1 MKEKLNELKKQK
13 ERLSNEY
20 DAVSNEINRLENQLR
35 SENADLYKGKWFYK
49 KDSNWNEFDDE
60 YTEYTFIF
68 ITDVWISILSKPNF
82 SAIRINT
89 DTNYKMEE
97 FSFRRDVL
105 LTLKEIQ
112 EYTELS
118 EYETGLL
125 ADLLDKMLKELFA
138 INPCLKEELK
148 DLFE

>member
-1 MKEKLNELKKQK
+1 MKEKLEELRKQK
-13 ERLSNEY
+13 NRLSDEY

-35 SENADLYKGKWFYK
+35 AKNTDLYIGKWFYK
-49 KDSNWNEFDDE
+49 EDSNWNEFDDE

-68 ITDVWISILSKPNF
+68 ITEVWINALSNPNF
-82 SAIRINT
+82 SAIRIDT
-89 DTNYKMEE
+89 DTNYKMKE

-118 EYETGLL
+118 EDKTVQF
-125 ADLLDKMLKELFA
+125 ADLLDKTLEELF
-138 INPCLKEELK
+138 ILSPCLKEK
-148 DLFE
+148 IKNLFE